1 MKRFY
6 CSLFCALLSLPAFS
20 AVINGLDTTRNTP
33 AVRVTDDGQVVT
45 ALGEC
50 EDETNG
56 VCRVEHRYSYGVDD
70 ADLVVKASAGFLH
83 SVSCWPEDAA
93 ATAGRVQIRD
103 ATSAGTG
110 TIVWGDEFAA
120 AEHTP
125 SGAVLDI
132 EMLTGIVI
140 DFDTTADV
148 FCTVSYR

>member
-1 MKRFY
+1 MKRL
-6 CSLFCALLSLPAFS
+6 LFLLCLSAPAY
-20 AVINGLDTTRNTP
+20 AADTTISGRDANGQAQGYT
-33 AVRVTDDGQVVT
+33 VTSGQMT
-45 ALGEC
+45 TTLGEC
-50 EDETNG
+50 EDETNNL
-56 VCRVEHRYSYGVDD
+56 CRVEHRYTYGVDD
-70 ADLVVKASAGFLH
+70 ADLVVKSEAGFLH

-93 ATAGRVQIRD
+93 ATAGRVRIRD
-103 ATSAGTG
+103 ATSAGSG

-140 DFDTTADV
+140 DFDTTDDV